1 MFDKLLVANRG
12 EIAVRIIRAA
22 KELDLG
28 TVAVFSDAD
37 KDSLAVRYADQA
49 VGIGPPPAG
58 KSYLNIDAIIAAA
71 RETGAGAIHPGYGFL
86 AENARFAEAVAAAGL
101 VFVGPTPQTIRTMG
115 DKAAARATARAAGVP
130 IVPGS
135 DAEVADLDHALAAAR
150 RIGFPVMLK
159 ASAGG
164 GGRGIRVAADEA
176 AFEHHFHTAQAEAA
190 AAFGNGALYLE
201 HFLNHARH
209 LEMQVLGD
217 GNRVVHFFERECS
230 LQRRRQKVWE
240 EAPSLA
246 IDGATRAALCASAVR
261 LAERVGYRGAGT
273 LEFLYDDDTGEFF
286 FIEMNTRIQVEHPVT
301 EMITGIDLVR
311 AMILIAQGEPLE
323 LTQADVMMRGAAIE
337 VRINAED
344 PEKNFRPSPGR
355 VGALTLPAGPGV
367 RVDTMLYPGC
377 VVPPYYDSLL
387 AKIIVHAETRELAL
401 ARLRRA
407 LDEFEIDGVVTTA
420 PLHKRLA
427 RLDEVRTGR
436 FDTGFLE
443 RLLTA

>member
-1 MFDKLLVANRG
+1 MFDKLLIANRG

-22 KELDLG
+22 KELDLR

-37 KDSLAVRYADQA
+37 KDSLAVRYADEA

-71 RETGAGAIHPGYGFL
+71 RQTGAGAIHPGYGFL
-86 AENARFAEAVAAAGL
+86 SENARFAEAVAAAGM
-101 VFVGPTPQTIRTMG
+101 VFVGPTPRAIRTMG

-135 DAEVADLDHALAAAR
+135 DGEVTDLDHALAAAR

-164 GGRGIRVAADEA
+164 GGRGIRVAADETT
-176 AFEHHFHTAQAEAA
+176 FERHFHTAQAEAA
-190 AAFGNGALYLE
+190 AAFGSGALYLE

-209 LEMQVLGD
+209 LEVQVLGD
-217 GNRVVHFFERECS
+217 GNRVVHCFERECS

-240 EAPSLA
+240 EAPSPA
-246 IDGATRAALCASAVR
+246 IDNATREALCASAVR

-273 LEFLYDDDTGEFF
+273 LEYLYDDATGDFF

-311 AMILIAQGEPLE
+311 ATIQIAQGKQLE
-323 LTQADVMMRGAAIE
+323 LAQADVMMRGAAIE

-355 VGALTLPAGPGV
+355 VGTLTLPAGPGV
-367 RVDTMLYPGC
+367 RVDTMLYPGY
-377 VVPPYYDSLL
+377 VVPPYYNSLL
-387 AKIIVHAETRELAL
+387 AKIVVHAETREFAL

-407 LDEFEIDGVVTTA
+407 LDEFEIDGLVTTA

-427 RLDEVRTGR
+427 RLDEVRTGH
-436 FDTGFLE
+436 FDTSFLE

>member
-1 MFDKLLVANRG
+1 VFDKLLVANRG

-22 KELDLG
+22 KELDLR
-28 TVAVFSDAD
+28 TVAVFSEAD
-37 KDSLAVRYADQA
+37 KDSLAVRYADEA
-49 VGIGPPPAG
+49 VCIGPPPAS

-71 RETGAGAIHPGYGFL
+71 HQTGAGAIHPGYGFL
-86 AENARFAEAVAAAGL
+86 SENARFAEAVAAAGL
-101 VFVGPTPQTIRTMG
+101 AFVGPTPETIRTMG

-135 DAEVADLDHALAAAR
+135 DGEVADLDQALAAAR

-190 AAFGNGALYLE
+190 AAFGSGALYLE
-201 HFLNHARH
+201 RFLNHARH
-209 LEMQVLGD
+209 LEVQVLGD
-217 GNRVVHFFERECS
+217 GNRVVHCFERECS

-240 EAPSLA
+240 EAPSSA
-246 IDGATRAALCASAVR
+246 IDDVAREALCTSAVR

-273 LEFLYDDDTGEFF
+273 LEYLYDDDTGEFF
-286 FIEMNTRIQVEHPVT
+286 FIEMNTRIQVEHPIT
-301 EMITGIDLVR
+301 EMVTGIDLVR
-311 AMILIAQGEPLE
+311 AMILIAQGQPLE
-323 LTQADVMMRGAAIE
+323 LAQADVMMRGAAIE

-344 PEKNFRPSPGR
+344 PDKNFRPSPGR

-367 RVDTMLYPGC
+367 RVDTMLYPGY

-407 LDEFEIDGVVTTA
+407 LDEFEIDGIVTTA

-427 RLDEVRTGR
+427 RLDEVRTAR

-443 RLLTA
+443 RLLMA